1 MVALS
6 GTDPLPGFDLM
17 RMLRSSD
24 ALLSAILL
32 GIGLCLFQGCAKT
45 WLRVQQIPENGYAR
59 TINYQFQ
66 AQVHADSLGACER
79 MVVRVRPLNKRYT
92 KGAPPSRL
100 QLFDDDCMSP
110 VRFERVQYLSE
121 QTGEPV
127 SLHGPE
133 IFRFWGDNVRLEGEL
148 IEWLWREGVI

>member
-1 MVALS
+1 
-6 GTDPLPGFDLM
+6 M
-17 RMLRSSD
+17 RTLRPSD

-32 GIGLCLFQGCAKT
+32 GIGLSLFQGCGET
-45 WLRVQQIPENGYAR
+45 WLRVQQIPENGYGQ

-79 MVVRVRPLNKRYT
+79 MVVRVRPLNKHYT
-92 KGAPPSRL
+92 RGAPPSRL

-110 VRFERVQYLSE
+110 LRFERVQYLSE
-121 QTGEPV
+121 QKGGQV
-127 SLHGPE
+127 NLHGPE
-133 IFRFWGDNVRLEGEL
+133 VIRFWSDNVRLENEL